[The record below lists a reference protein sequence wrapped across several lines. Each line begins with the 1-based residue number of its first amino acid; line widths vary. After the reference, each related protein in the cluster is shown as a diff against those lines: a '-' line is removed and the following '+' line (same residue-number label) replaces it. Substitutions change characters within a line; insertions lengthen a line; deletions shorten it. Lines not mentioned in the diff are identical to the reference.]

1 MITDAMAEKLGLTK
15 KSADAFSK
23 AFWNVIIEGLNADG
37 IVRIKGFGTFKL
49 VDISS
54 RESVNVATGERFVI
68 QGHKRVSFVPDDT
81 ANAFFATSVSEG
93 VVDDGK
99 DAEADDGN
107 ASESE
112 AEPVAD
118 VAALSEVEETEA
130 TAAEA
135 GRVEE
140 QYDEDT
146 TVSEA
151 VPVEYVEA
159 ETETDGPADVSAD
172 DGVAEVQP
180 DMSENAENDVADSE
194 EDKTQSDD
202 VEPEYEEKAAD
213 EFSGIDLIISTPESI
228 EDAKRRL
235 DQARAN
241 AERTAREAE
250 EAKEELTRQEQL
262 VERLMKNLAPVEAH
276 EKEEAENV
284 ETSSED
290 VRRKEEIDSNGS
302 HRHSGEHVIEGN
314 VAHGFEKSRRGRRKN
329 SLKMLI
335 VAVLAVIVV
344 AGAVAIYMLSNDKSG
359 KPDVKDLQKQ
369 LVEERKNEAA
379 KAELEAKRRKE
390 AYADSVRAKQVADS
404 IRAVKAKVAADS
416 LKRAE
421 AVRKPVRPA
430 TYVLRKGESLTK
442 VSQKFYGTK
451 DSVYAIIKANKFK
464 NPDNVPVGTT
474 VKLP

>member
-23 AFWNVIIEGLNADG
+23 SFWNVIIEGLNADG

-68 QGHKRVSFVPDDT
+68 QGHKRVSFVPDDA
-81 ANAFFATSVSEG
+81 ANAFFAESVSEE

-118 VAALSEVEETEA
+118 VAALPEVEETEA

-151 VPVEYVEA
+151 VPVEYVET
-159 ETETDGPADVSAD
+159 ETETGGPADVSAD

-202 VEPEYEEKAAD
+202 AEPEYEEKAAD

-235 DQARAN
+235 DEARAN

-250 EAKEELTRQEQL
+250 EAKEELARQEQL

-276 EKEEAENV
+276 EKVETENV

-290 VRRKEEIDSNGS
+290 LKGSEEIDSNGA
-302 HRHSGEHVIEGN
+302 HSGEHVIEGN
-314 VAHGFEKSRRGRRKN
+314 AAHGFEKSRRSRRRK
-329 SLKMLI
+329 SSKMLV
-335 VAVLAVIVV
+335 VAVLAVIVI
-344 AGAVAIYMLSNDKSG
+344 AGAVAIYMLSNDKGS
-359 KPDVKDLQKQ
+359 KPDVQDLQKQ
-369 LVEERKNEAA
+369 LVEERKKEAA

-404 IRAVKAKVAADS
+404 IRIAKAAADS

-430 TYVLRKGESLTK
+430 TYVLRAGESLTK